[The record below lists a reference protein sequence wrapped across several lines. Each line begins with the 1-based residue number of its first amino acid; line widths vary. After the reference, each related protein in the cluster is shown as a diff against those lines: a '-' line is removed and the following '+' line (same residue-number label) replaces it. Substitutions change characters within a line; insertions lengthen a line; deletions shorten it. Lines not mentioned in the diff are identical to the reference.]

1 MAGLKMNVEFPTR
14 LCEVK
19 GELGYF
25 HLWEQWSNVV
35 DASLLVRLDR
45 SMALLNSKMVFAVL
59 TLFLSSSAMRRMPLS
74 VHL

>member
-14 LCEVK
+14 LCEVS
-19 GELGYF
+19 GVMLLTQVCF
-25 HLWEQWSNVV
+25 VV
-35 DASLLVRLDR
+35 DTLLVRLDR

-59 TLFLSSSAMRRMPLS
+59 TLFLLSSAMRRMPLS